1 MGRGDL
7 LTIWVADSEELSD
20 RPVRVD
26 HNGSIRLPL
35 VGQVEAAGLTTSQL
49 EADLATRLSRYIKN
63 PQVTVG
69 VQEYRSQP
77 VSVLGAVHNPGV
89 HQLEG
94 RRTLIE
100 LLAMAG
106 GATPQA
112 GAVVR
117 VTREMQWGPLPVP
130 GAKVDPSGR
139 FSVAEFNL
147 SALLSGQTPESNVVV
162 RPNDVI
168 AVPQGQMVYV
178 VGEVPHA
185 GGFVL
190 KDRSTM
196 PALQAVALAGGML
209 KTAAPGKAKVLRL
222 DPASGERKEI
232 AINLKRVLQGK
243 TGDIELN
250 TDDILFIP
258 GSASKRAAIRAA
270 EAIVHTATGVLI
282 WRGGHI

>member
-1 MGRGDL
+1 MGNGDL
-7 LTIWVADSEELSD
+7 LTIWVADSEDLSE

-26 HNGSIRLPL
+26 HTGSIRLPL

-49 EADLATRLSRYIKN
+49 EADLARRLNRYIKD

-69 VQEYRSQP
+69 VKEYRSQP
-77 VSVLGAVHNPGV
+77 VSVLGAVHDPGI

-106 GATPQA
+106 GATPDA
-112 GAVVR
+112 GSAVR

-130 GAKVDPSGR
+130 GAKVDSSGR

-147 SALLSGQTPESNVVV
+147 KALLAGQTPEANIEI

-190 KDRSTM
+190 KERSTM
-196 PALQAVALAGGML
+196 PALQAVALAGGLL
-209 KTAAPGKAKVLRL
+209 KTAAAGKAKILRL
-222 DPASGERKEI
+222 EPGTGERKET
-232 AINLKRVLQGK
+232 AINLKQVLQGK
-243 TGDIELN
+243 ANDVELQP
-250 TDDILFIP
+250 DDILFIP
-258 GSASKRAAIRAA
+258 NSASKRAAVRAA
-270 EAIVHTATGVLI
+270 EAILQTATGVVI
-282 WRGGHI
+282 WRGGRI